1 MKEKKMKSDD
11 CIVSLIPY
19 LYESMEAVTEPETF
33 SVWIGNTEYVVS
45 THFNPNGRQ
54 TMFQQMKDLILADN
68 P

>member
-19 LYESMEAVTEPETF
+19 LYESMEAVTDPESF
-33 SVWIGNTEYVVS
+33 SVWIGNTEYVVH